1 MRKFVLIWF
10 GQLVS
15 TIGSY
20 MSEFALTLWAWS
32 LTGSAT
38 ALALVG
44 FFSLLPRIFI
54 SLFAGIIVDRAN
66 RKHLIMLGDAIAA
79 SSTLGILILHLS
91 GNLAIWH
98 LYIAALVNGGFG
110 QIQQLAYSTSI
121 TLLVSPQNYT
131 RANSM
136 NSAVHYGSNIIAPAI
151 AGVLYPIIGLTGILL
166 IDLATFGVA
175 IATLVW
181 IRIPQVRRA
190 ESAKGAKVAEEAGE
204 VNKLRVFWSE
214 VTFGIRYIWQ
224 RDSLRTLLL
233 VTTAFWLAHDLGGAV
248 FSPMI
253 LARSDNDARILGAI
267 SSAAGI
273 GGVTGAV
280 VLSAWGGTKRRVKGM
295 LAGFMGAG
303 VAKTIFGLG
312 QSLTVWLPA
321 QFCSSLNF
329 PLLGSSKTALLMETV
344 PPEFQG
350 RVFAAD
356 ELVVK
361 LVSAIA
367 TLMAGLLSDRFFEP
381 AMKSETIL
389 SSLFTPIFGNGAGAG
404 MALLYVGCAL
414 AMFLV
419 GAIAFQLPQLK
430 QLEDEVLSLGLF
442 AISQMSIYYF
452 FAHNAISFLKNLSIH

>member
-1 MRKFVLIWF
+1 
-10 GQLVS
+10 
-15 TIGSY
+15 
-20 MSEFALTLWAWS
+20 MSEFALTLWAWE

-44 FFSLLPRIFI
+44 FFSLLPSIFV
-54 SLFAGIIVDRAN
+54 SLFAGIIIDRAN
-66 RKHLIMLGDAIAA
+66 RKHLMMLGDAIAA
-79 SSTLGILILHLS
+79 GSTLGILILHLS

-98 LYIAALVNGGFG
+98 LYLAASINGGFG

-121 TLLVSPQNYT
+121 TLLVSPLNYT

-151 AGVLYPIIGLTGILL
+151 AGVLYPIIGLGGILP
-166 IDLATFGVA
+166 IDLATFAVA
-175 IATLVW
+175 IATLIW
-181 IRIPQVRRA
+181 IRIPQPSGKTGRL
-190 ESAKGAKVAEEAGE
+190 GDEETGSKRSLGKIE
-204 VNKLRVFWSE
+204 LFWGE

-224 RDSLRTLLL
+224 RDGLRTLLII
-233 VTTAFWLAHDLGGAV
+233 TALFWFFHDLAGTIGD
-248 FSPMI
+248 PMI
-253 LARSDNDARILGAI
+253 LARSDNNSKVLGAI

-329 PLLGSSKTALLMETV
+329 PLLGSSETALWMEAI
-344 PPEFQG
+344 PPKLQG
-350 RVFAAD
+350 RVFAANS
-356 ELVVK
+356 LVLQ

-367 TLMAGLLSDRFFEP
+367 TLIAGPLSDRVLEP
-381 AMKSETIL
+381 TMQSQNSF
-389 SSLFTPIFGNGAGAG
+389 SSLFALIFGSGAGAG
-404 MALLYVGCAL
+404 MALLYVICAV
-414 AMFLV
+414 AMFSI
-419 GAIAFQLPQLK
+419 GAFGFKLPQLRR
-430 QLEDEVLSLGLF
+430 LEDTV
-442 AISQMSIYYF
+442 
-452 FAHNAISFLKNLSIH
+452 